1 MNINLKKKEEKE
13 KETTKANV
21 TIAPKSTHS
30 ILFEYNIYIKTLLVL
45 VVIGF
50 LLVFFDK

>member
-1 MNINLKKKEEKE
+1 MNSNLKKKEEKE

-30 ILFEYNIYIKTLLVL
+30 ILFEYNIYIKTTCTGSNR
-45 VVIGF
+45 IPTS
-50 LLVFFDK
+50 FF